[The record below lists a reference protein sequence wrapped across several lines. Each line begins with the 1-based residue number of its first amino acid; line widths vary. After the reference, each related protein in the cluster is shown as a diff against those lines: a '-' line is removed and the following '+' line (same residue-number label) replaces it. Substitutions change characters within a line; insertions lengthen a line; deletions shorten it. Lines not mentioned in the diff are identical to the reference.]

1 VTGRRFPGHRF
12 AARIMV
18 CVLALQA
25 QPARAD
31 GLPKPLAAQPIADPA
46 ATITVSKASDGLGA
60 PIALRPK
67 PSVPVAGAVG
77 MEDRPRGLPVAARA
91 LTSRFGMR
99 SHPILGVYRMHS
111 GVDLAAPNGS
121 PVSSPAA
128 GIVSFANW
136 SGGYGLL
143 VTVDHGNGLQ
153 TRFAHLSRLMVNAG
167 QKVIRGQ
174 LLGLVGSSGRSTGSH
189 LHYEMRQNGRAVDP
203 LAVR

>member
-1 VTGRRFPGHRF
+1 MTGCRFPGQTV
-12 AARIMV
+12 AAHIMI
-18 CVLALQA
+18 CALALTAHTAQA
-25 QPARAD
+25 E
-31 GLPKPLAAQPIADPA
+31 GLPTPIVVQPLAERGP
-46 ATITVSKASDGLGA
+46 TITVSKAGDGLGA
-60 PIALRPK
+60 PIALSPK
-67 PSVPVAGAVG
+67 PSSPVTSPVG
-77 MEDRPRGLPVAARA
+77 NYDRPRGLPISARA

-99 SHPILGVYRMHS
+99 SHPIHGGYRMHS

-136 SGGYGLL
+136 RGGYGLL

-153 TRFAHLSRLMVNAG
+153 TRYAHLSRLMVIAG

-174 LLGLVGSSGRSTGSH
+174 LLGLVGATGRTTGSH
-189 LHYEMRQNGRAVDP
+189 LHYEMRHNGRAVDP